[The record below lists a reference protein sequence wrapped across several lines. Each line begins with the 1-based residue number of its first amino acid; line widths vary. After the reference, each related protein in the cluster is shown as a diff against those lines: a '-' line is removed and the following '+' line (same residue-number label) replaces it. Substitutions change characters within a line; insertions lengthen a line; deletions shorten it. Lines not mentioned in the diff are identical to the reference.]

1 MLTLVTG
8 GAGFIGSAI
17 ASTLVRQGH
26 QVRVIDNLSA
36 GLAAN
41 IPEDVDFIEA
51 DIRDASA
58 VEQACQEVEVVF
70 HQAAFKS
77 VPKSIEDP
85 LMAETCNALG
95 TLNVLTA
102 SQKAGVHRLVYA
114 SSSSVYG
121 EGDGVKGEWLPT
133 NPISPYGV
141 SKLTGEHYCR
151 VWARVMGLSTVCLRY
166 FNVFGPGQRPD
177 SQYAAVLPAFISALQ
192 QDAPARIH
200 GDGNQTRDFTFI
212 DDVVRANLL
221 AMDAGD
227 RVTGAVM
234 NVCAGSPRTVNDLY
248 MRVADAMGVR
258 AEPKFV
264 SSRPG
269 DIRHSHGD
277 ISKARELLGWSP
289 RSDWSK
295 AIADTIDWFVSV

>member
-1 MLTLVTG
+1 MLALVTG
-8 GAGFIGSAI
+8 GAGFIGSSI
-17 ASTLVRQGH
+17 AKALIRRGYNVRI
-26 QVRVIDNLSA
+26 IDNLSA
-36 GLAAN
+36 GFMTNVPGEA
-41 IPEDVDFIEA
+41 EFVEA
-51 DIRDASA
+51 DIRDLKSTQA
-58 VEQACQEVEVVF
+58 ACQEVDAVF

-77 VPKSIEDP
+77 VPKSIENP
-85 LMAETCNALG
+85 LLAETCNAVG

-102 SQKAGVHRLVYA
+102 AQKAGVRRLIYA

-121 EGDGVKGEWLPT
+121 ESDEVKGEWLPT

-166 FNVFGPGQRPD
+166 FNVFGPGQHPD
-177 SQYAAVLPAFISALQ
+177 SQYAAVLPAFILALEQ
-192 QDAPARIH
+192 GRPAKIH

-221 AMDAGD
+221 AMEAGD
-227 RVTGAVM
+227 QVTGTVM

-248 MRVADAMGVR
+248 KEVAQAMGLS
-258 AEPKFV
+258 AEPEFIA
-264 SSRPG
+264 SRPG

-277 ISKARELLGWSP
+277 ISRAGQLLGWSP
-289 RSDWSK
+289 QADWSQ
-295 AIADTIDWFVSV
+295 AIAQTIEWFGSA